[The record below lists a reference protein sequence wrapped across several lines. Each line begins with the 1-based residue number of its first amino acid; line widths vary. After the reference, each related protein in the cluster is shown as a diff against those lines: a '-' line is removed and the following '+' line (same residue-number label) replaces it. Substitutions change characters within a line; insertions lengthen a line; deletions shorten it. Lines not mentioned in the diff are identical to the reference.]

1 MDSVGAIFFLY
12 FVGVMLIAAEL
23 LLPSHGMLTIAAL
36 VCFGVAVYH
45 TFGQNQTLGIVAALG
60 CIVFVPA
67 ALLLGIKYVAYLPFG
82 DHFAP
87 PNPTQAQIGDA
98 FDNDDDSAELVGQS
112 GKAITPLR
120 PVGICDFSGRRIQCV
135 SESGVIDPG
144 QIVRGVG
151 VQMNTLEV
159 RPEDSRSA

>member
-1 MDSVGAIFFLY
+1 MDSVGTIFFLY
-12 FVGVMLIAAEL
+12 VAGVVLISAEL
-23 LLPSHGMLTIAAL
+23 FLPSHGMLTIAAL

-45 TFGQNQTLGIVAALG
+45 TFGQNQTLGVVAALG

-67 ALLLGIKYVAYLPFG
+67 ALLLGIKYVTYLPFG
-82 DHFAP
+82 NQFAP
-87 PNPTQAQIGDA
+87 PNPTAEQTGTA
-98 FDNDDDSAELVGQS
+98 FDENEDSAQLVGQS

-120 PVGICDFSGRRIQCV
+120 PVGICEFNGRRIQCV

-159 RPEDSRSA
+159 RPDESRSA